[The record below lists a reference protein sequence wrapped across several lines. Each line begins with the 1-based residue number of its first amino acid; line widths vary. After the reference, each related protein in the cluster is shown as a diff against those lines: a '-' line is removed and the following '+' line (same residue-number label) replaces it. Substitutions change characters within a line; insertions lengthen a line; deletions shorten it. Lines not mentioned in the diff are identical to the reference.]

1 MSKRL
6 NVYHIV
12 RQFTPSIGGME
23 DVVSNLA
30 ASQRDSGQYIP
41 RIITLNRIFREEG
54 LRLPPFEVINGV
66 EVIRLPYWGSE
77 KYPICLKVLK
87 EIRPADIVHVH
98 GIDFFFD
105 FLSVTYP
112 LHRKRLIAS
121 THGGFFHTKFASKL
135 KKIYFNSIT
144 RITSKI
150 YGKIVGTST
159 NDGDLFS
166 AICSKK
172 LLTVIENGVN
182 VEKFEGKSATTITP
196 TIIYF
201 GRWSQNKGLFEIID
215 LFSKL
220 KTTYSETPWKLII
233 AGREYD
239 ISTEDLISQIS
250 DLGLTEDVVIASKP
264 TNVQLSTYIEQ
275 SSYFICLSHHEGF
288 GIAPIEAMS
297 AGLIPIL
304 SDIPPFRKL
313 IDVAQHGV
321 LLPDRN
327 AEHGSHEVMALHERL
342 AADFR
347 LAQTERNAVIFES
360 KKYSWNFVA
369 EHYAEEYSKLLVK

>member
-1 MSKRL
+1 M

-30 ASQRDSGQYIP
+30 SAQKDSDQYVP
-41 RIITLNRIFREEG
+41 RIITLDRIFREDG
-54 LRLPPFEVINGV
+54 LQLPYIEVINGV

-77 KYPICLKVLK
+77 KYPICLAVLK
-87 EIRPADIVHVH
+87 EIKLADIVHVH

-105 FLSVTYP
+105 FLAITYP

-121 THGGFFHTKFASKL
+121 THGGFFHTKFASRL

-144 RITSKI
+144 RTTSKI
-150 YGKIVGTST
+150 YGKIIGTST
-159 NDGDLFS
+159 NDGDLFRP
-166 AICSKK
+166 ICNPK

-182 VEKFEGKSATTITP
+182 IAKFESKSSATLAP

-201 GRWSQNKGLFEIID
+201 GRWSQNKGLFEIVE
-215 LFSKL
+215 LFSEL
-220 KTTYSETPWKLII
+220 KNLQPGIPWKLII

-239 ISTEDLISQIS
+239 ISTADINTKVSSLN
-250 DLGLTEDVVIASKP
+250 LNEDVVVACKP
-264 TNVQLSTYIEQ
+264 SNEQLVTYINQ

-313 IDVAQHGV
+313 VEIAQHG
-321 LLPDRN
+321 LI
-327 AEHGSHEVMALHERL
+327 L
-342 AADFR
+342 A
-347 LAQTERNAVIFES
+347 ERNAKQGSREVNAVHGRLSADIQLAQKERAAVIRES
-360 KKYSWNFVA
+360 KRYSWNIVA
-369 EHYAEEYSKLLVK
+369 AQYSTEYSKLLAK